1 VCLPPSFEEQ
11 YRRHSVVI
19 MRLLWDFFDI
29 FFLPKSISCN
39 DIRFTTVIL
48 YKRADRYD
56 DTLFMAI
63 NQILSSSA
71 HRALA
76 HEYKSLQDEPVEGFR
91 VKLIEDNLREWEVAI
106 FGPPETLYQGGYFK
120 VHYSL
125 LSFLFWLYSQNGP
138 FQMYLMLL
146 IAVM

>member
-1 VCLPPSFEEQ
+1 MRSVLAKVVWRRTLPPQCRSYAPFVKDNI
-11 YRRHSVVI
+11 ST
-19 MRLLWDFFDI
+19 FFSEI
-29 FFLPKSISCN
+29 HKLATI
-39 DIRFTTVIL
+39 IY
-48 YKRADRYD
+48 YKRTDRSD

-120 VHYSL
+120 VPYFFLSYL
-125 LSFLFWLYSQNGP
+125 LGL
-138 FQMYLMLL
+138 
-146 IAVM
+146 

>member
-1 VCLPPSFEEQ
+1 MCLPPSFEE

-19 MRLLWDFFDI
+19 MRFLWDVFR
-29 FFLPKSISCN
+29 LPFYFRNPYRN
-39 DIRFTTVIL
+39 DIKFATLIF

-120 VHYSL
+120 VPYLL
-125 LSFLFWLYSQNGP
+125 LSFLFWSNSLIGP
-138 FQMYLMLL
+138 F
-146 IAVM
+146 